1 MAQQEYILQLQ
12 NVVKRFGGIT
22 ASNDI
27 TINVPRG
34 SIYGIIGPNGA
45 GKTTLFNMI
54 TGVYDTTEGK
64 VLFEGQQ
71 VNGLPTHVI
80 AARGIARTFQNIRL
94 FGDLSVYDNLLTAC
108 QKNITYGLLDGI
120 LRTEKCQMCIRD
132 RL

>member
-45 GKTTLFNMI
+45 G
-54 TGVYDTTEGK
+54 
-64 VLFEGQQ
+64 
-71 VNGLPTHVI
+71 
-80 AARGIARTFQNIRL
+80 
-94 FGDLSVYDNLLTAC
+94 
-108 QKNITYGLLDGI
+108 
-120 LRTEKCQMCIRD
+120 
-132 RL
+132 